1 MRSVFLV
8 TAASI
13 CVIASS
19 PASADDELRGGF
31 STFVHFGSS
40 YVKQADEA
48 VLFSNGAQ
56 VPGADFT
63 TEGDLTMSVE
73 AGVVLRQGLGIAV
86 SGTVP
91 TTISNIASG
100 TLTGLGNLGDESVGY
115 YSLTGQYHFNM
126 RGAIQPYVGAGLG
139 YMHVFST
146 TDGAVTNLDVPSAWG
161 GVLQVGLDAWFN
173 DRIGVFA
180 DVKRYWIATNPSG
193 TLGPNTITADAT
205 VNPWV
210 FTYGLGIRF

>member
-8 TAASI
+8 LAASI
-13 CVIASS
+13 GAIASS
-19 PASADDELRGGF
+19 PVSADDELRGGF
-31 STFVHFGSS
+31 TTFVHFGSS

-48 VLFSNGAQ
+48 VLFSNGTQ

-73 AGVVLRQGLGIAV
+73 AGIVLRKGLGLAV

-126 RGAIQPYVGAGLG
+126 RGTIQPYVGAGLG

-161 GVLQVGLDAWFN
+161 GVFQIGLDAWFN

-180 DVKRYWIATNPSG
+180 DVKRYWITTNPSG
-193 TLGPNTITADAT
+193 TLGPNTITAEAT

-210 FTYGLGIRF
+210 FTSGLGVRF

>member
-8 TAASI
+8 LAASI
-13 CVIASS
+13 GAFASTS
-19 PASADDELRGGF
+19 ASAEENLRGGF
-31 STFVHFGSS
+31 TTFVHFGSS

-48 VLFSNGAQ
+48 VLFNNGVQ

-63 TEGDLTMSVE
+63 TEGDLTMSFE
-73 AGVVLRQGLGIAV
+73 AGILLRKGLAIAV

-126 RGAIQPYVGAGLG
+126 RGSIQPYVGAGVG
-139 YMHVFST
+139 YMHVFGT
-146 TDGAVTNLDVPSAWG
+146 ADGAVTDLDVASAWG
-161 GVLQVGLDAWFN
+161 GVFQIGLDAWFN
-173 DRIGVFA
+173 DRVGVFA
-180 DVKRYWIATNPSG
+180 DVKRYWIDTTASG
-193 TLGPNTITADAT
+193 TLGPNAITANAS

>member
-1 MRSVFLV
+1 MRTVFLV
-8 TAASI
+8 LAAA
-13 CVIASS
+13 VGAIASS
-19 PASADDELRGGF
+19 PASAEDGLRGGF
-31 STFVHFGSS
+31 STFIHFGSS
-40 YVKQADEA
+40 YVKQADQA
-48 VLFSNGAQ
+48 TLFANGVE
-56 VPGADFT
+56 VPGAAFT

-73 AGVVLRQGLGIAV
+73 AGIMLRKGFAIAV

-91 TTISNIASG
+91 TTLSNIASG

-126 RGAIQPYVGAGLG
+126 RGAIQPYIGAGVG
-139 YMHVFST
+139 YMHVSGT
-146 TDGAVTNLDVPSAWG
+146 KDGAVTDLDVASAWG
-161 GVLQVGLDAWFN
+161 GVVQVGLDAWFN

-180 DVKRYWIATNPSG
+180 DVKRYWITTNASG
-193 TLGPNTITADAT
+193 TLGPIDLTADAI

>member
-8 TAASI
+8 LVASI
-13 CVIASS
+13 GAITSS
-19 PASADDELRGGF
+19 SASAADDLRGGF
-31 STFVHFGSS
+31 TTFMHFGTS

-48 VLFSNGAQ
+48 TLFSNGVE
-56 VPGADFT
+56 VPGAAFT
-63 TEGDLTMSVE
+63 TEGDLTVSAEV
-73 AGVVLRQGLGIAV
+73 GILLRKGIAIAV

-91 TTISNIASG
+91 TTISNIAGG
-100 TLTGLGNLGDESVGY
+100 TLAGLGNLGDESVGY
-115 YSLTGQYHFNM
+115 YSLTGQYHFNL

-139 YMHVFST
+139 YMHVFAT
-146 TDGAVTNLDVPSAWG
+146 ADGVVTDLDVASAWG
-161 GVLQVGLDAWFN
+161 GVLQIGLDAWFD

-180 DVKRYWIATNPSG
+180 DVKRYWIDTSASG

-210 FTYGLGIRF
+210 FTTGLGIRF

>member
-8 TAASI
+8 LAASMVAI
-13 CVIASS
+13 TSS
-19 PASADDELRGGF
+19 SVSAEENLRGGF
-31 STFVHFGSS
+31 TTFVHFGSS

-48 VLFSNGAQ
+48 TLYSNGVQ

-73 AGVVLRQGLGIAV
+73 AGIVLRKGWAIAA

-100 TLTGLGNLGDESVGY
+100 TLTGLGNLGNESVGY
-115 YSLTGQYHFNM
+115 YALTGQYHFNM
-126 RGAIQPYVGAGLG
+126 RGSIQPYVGAGLG
-139 YMHVFST
+139 YMHVFGT
-146 TDGAVTNLDVPSAWG
+146 ADGVVTGLDVASAWG
-161 GVLQVGLDAWFN
+161 GVLQVGIDAWLN

-180 DVKRYWIATNPSG
+180 DVKRFWIDTTATG
-193 TLGPNTITADAT
+193 TLGPNALTAEAS

-210 FTYGLGIRF
+210 FTSGIGVRF